1 MSNFAQIRSIATP
14 IPLALRWS
22 DQDINGH
29 VNNVQI
35 LGLLEEARIR
45 ATQQW
50 TATTPGETGPRRIIR
65 AMNADFDREVQYGLE
80 TTVWVWIPRIGTSS
94 FVIGHL
100 LVQAD
105 QPCVYLEA
113 TMVVVD
119 KDTGQPQPHDQTY
132 RHELERHVGP
142 PFARGTSEA

>member
-1 MSNFAQIRSIATP
+1 MSNFAQIRSIGTP

-35 LGLLEEARIR
+35 LTLLEEARIR
-45 ATQQW
+45 ATQLW

-65 AMNADFDREVQYGLE
+65 AMTADFNREVHYGLE

-100 LVQAD
+100 LVQEA

-119 KDTGQPQPHDQTY
+119 RETGQPIPHDSAY
-132 RHELERHVGP
+132 RYELERHVGP
-142 PFARGTSEA
+142 PFTRGAS